1 MAMKDDVFALL
12 AKLVREQSGLA
23 LPRDK
28 EYLLESRLTPVARKH
43 KFESIEAMC
52 QALRNGQKRDIEHDI
67 VEAMTT
73 NESFFFRDA
82 GTFDIF
88 RKTLL
93 PALLTARAA
102 SKALRIWF
110 AACSSGQEPYS
121 VAMILEEER
130 AKLAGWN
137 VEMVGT
143 DISNEMIQRSRDG
156 LYTHFEA
163 QRGLPI
169 QLLAKYFD
177 KEEQGWRIKAPM
189 RDRIKFRQF
198 NLLGDF
204 TTLGNFDVIFCRN
217 VLIYFDLA
225 TKREILGRMSARLA
239 RDGALLLGGAETVI
253 GVSEKF
259 VPHPGHAGIFTPAQP
274 VSLDRAVGQ

>member
-1 MAMKDDVFALL
+1 MPIKDDVFALL
-12 AKLVREQSGLA
+12 AKLLRDQSGLA

-43 KFESIEAMC
+43 KFDSIDVMA
-52 QALRNGQKRDIEHDI
+52 QAIRGGQRRDIERDI

-73 NESFFFRDA
+73 NESFFFRDT
-82 GTFDIF
+82 GTFEIF

-93 PALLTARAA
+93 PGVLGAKTTNK
-102 SKALRIWF
+102 SLRIWF

-137 VEMVGT
+137 IELVAS
-143 DISNEMIQRSRDG
+143 DISNEMVQRCKDG
-156 LYTHFEA
+156 LYSHFEA

-177 KEEQGWRIKAPM
+177 KEEQGWRIKAAVRERVKVRP
-189 RDRIKFRQF
+189 F
-198 NLLGDF
+198 NLLESFAALGSFDF
-204 TTLGNFDVIFCRN
+204 IFCRN
-217 VLIYFDLA
+217 VLIYFELA
-225 TKREILGRMSARLA
+225 TKRDILERMSRQLA
-239 RDGALLLGGAETVI
+239 REGALFLGGAETVI
-253 GVSEKF
+253 GVCDKF
-259 VPHPGHAGIFTPAQP
+259 MPHAGHAGIFVPAQP
-274 VSLDRAVGQ
+274 IALDRAVGQ

>member
-1 MAMKDDVFALL
+1 MAMKDEVFALL
-12 AKLVREQSGLA
+12 AKLLREQSGLA

-43 KFESIEAMC
+43 KFDSIEAMC
-52 QALRNGQKRDIEHDI
+52 QAMRSGQKRDLERDV

-88 RKTLL
+88 RKSLL
-93 PALLTARAA
+93 PSLLAARAA
-102 SKALRIWF
+102 NKTLRIWF

-121 VAMILEEER
+121 VTMILEEER
-130 AKLAGWN
+130 AKLAGWT
-137 VEMVGT
+137 VEMVAT
-143 DISNEMIQRSRDG
+143 DISNEMIQRSREG
-156 LYTHFEA
+156 LYSHFEA

-177 KEEQGWRIKAPM
+177 KEEQGWRIKAAL

-198 NLLGDF
+198 NLLESF
-204 TTLGNFDVIFCRN
+204 ASLGSFDIVFCRN
-217 VLIYFDLA
+217 VLIYFDLP
-225 TKREILGRMSARLA
+225 TKRDILERMSRQMA
-239 RDGALLLGGAETVI
+239 RDSSLFLGGAETVI
-253 GVSEKF
+253 GVCDKF
-259 VPHPGHAGIFTPAQP
+259 APHAGHAGIFVPAQP
-274 VSLDRAVGQ
+274 VTLSRAVGQ

>member
-1 MAMKDDVFALL
+1 MKDDVFALL
-12 AKLVREQSGLA
+12 AKLLREQSGLA

-43 KFESIEAMC
+43 KFDTIDAMC
-52 QALRNGQKRDIEHDI
+52 QAIKGGQKRDIERDV

-88 RKTLL
+88 RKNLL
-93 PALLTARAA
+93 PALVTARTN
-102 SKALRIWF
+102 KTLRIWF

-121 VAMILEEER
+121 VTMILEEEK
-130 AKLAGWN
+130 AKFAGWN
-137 VEMVGT
+137 VELVAT

-156 LYTHFEA
+156 LYSHFEA

-169 QLLAKYFD
+169 QMLAKYFD
-177 KEEQGWRIKAPM
+177 KDDQGWRIKAPL
-189 RDRIKFRQF
+189 RQRVKFRQF
-198 NLLGDF
+198 NLLEGF
-204 TTLGNFDVIFCRN
+204 ATLGAFDIIFCRN

-225 TKREILGRMSARLA
+225 TKRDILERMSRQLA
-239 RDGALLLGGAETVI
+239 RDGALFLGGAETVI
-253 GVSEKF
+253 GVCDKF
-259 VPHPGHAGIFTPAQP
+259 APHSGHAGIFVPAQP
-274 VSLDRAVGQ
+274 VALDRAVGQ

>member
-1 MAMKDDVFALL
+1 MKDEVFTFL
-12 AKLVREQSGLA
+12 AKLLREKSGLA

-28 EYLLESRLTPVARKH
+28 EYLLESRLTPVARRH
-43 KFESIEAMC
+43 GHQTIEA
-52 QALRNGQKRDIEHDI
+52 LWPLIRDGQNRAVEAEI

-73 NESFFFRDA
+73 NETFFFRDA

-88 RKTLL
+88 RKTVLPGLL
-93 PALLTARAA
+93 AARAGT
-102 SKALRIWF
+102 KTLRIWF

-130 AKLAGWN
+130 ARLGGWT

-143 DISNEMIQRSRDG
+143 DISNEMVQRSRDG

-169 QLLAKYFD
+169 QMLAKYFD
-177 KEEQGWRIKAPM
+177 KEEQGWRVKAPM
-189 RDRIKFRQF
+189 RERIKFKPF
-198 NLLGDF
+198 NLLESF
-204 TTLGNFDVIFCRN
+204 SALGTFDVIFCRN

-225 TKREILGRMSARLA
+225 TKRDILDRMSRQMANNGVLF
-239 RDGALLLGGAETVI
+239 LGGAETVI
-253 GVSEKF
+253 GVSDKF
-259 VPHPGHAGIFTPAQP
+259 APHPGHAGIFVAARS
-274 VSLDRAVGQ
+274 VALDRAVGQ

>member
-1 MAMKDDVFALL
+1 MKDEVFALL
-12 AKLVREQSGLA
+12 AKLLREQSGLA

-43 KFESIEAMC
+43 KFESIDAMC
-52 QALRNGQKRDIEHDI
+52 QAMRDGQKRDLARDV

-93 PALLTARAA
+93 PGLLTARTAN
-102 SKALRIWF
+102 KTLRIWF

-121 VAMILEEER
+121 VTMILEEER
-130 AKLAGWN
+130 AKLAGWT
-137 VEMVGT
+137 VEMVAT

-156 LYTHFEA
+156 LYSHFEA

-177 KEEQGWRIKAPM
+177 KEEQGWKIKAPL
-189 RDRIKFRQF
+189 RDRVKFRQF
-198 NLLGDF
+198 NLLESF
-204 TTLGNFDVIFCRN
+204 ATLGTFDVIFCRN
-217 VLIYFDLA
+217 VLIYFDLP
-225 TKREILGRMSARLA
+225 TKRDILDRMSRQLA
-239 RDGALLLGGAETVI
+239 RDGALFLGGAETVI
-253 GVSEKF
+253 GVCDKF
-259 VPHPGHAGIFTPAQP
+259 APHSGHAGIFVSAQP
-274 VSLDRAVGQ
+274 VVLDRAVGQ